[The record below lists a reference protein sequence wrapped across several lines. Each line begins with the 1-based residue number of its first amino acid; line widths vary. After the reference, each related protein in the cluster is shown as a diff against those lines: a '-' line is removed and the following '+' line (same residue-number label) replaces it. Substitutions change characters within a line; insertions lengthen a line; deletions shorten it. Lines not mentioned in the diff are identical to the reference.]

1 MSLHDSVV
9 KAKNMPSPTHT
20 HMHAH
25 KLQATLRVH
34 YILRLQRGVIKQN
47 GDASLKYTLTKLHVE
62 GNVCVCVW
70 VCFD

>member
-25 KLQATLRVH
+25 KLQATSYRESALRPE
-34 YILRLQRGVIKQN
+34 IREE
-47 GDASLKYTLTKLHVE
+47 SLSRMETRH
-62 GNVCVCVW
+62 
-70 VCFD
+70 